1 MKLSLFFDGYKP
13 YHEFKD
19 PGQIILG
26 LLEVGINT
34 DLLALTKTDLVNY
47 VPPFS
52 IVENNWNQFN
62 SKQFW
67 LENDSDII
75 LAYTWLSASYTPL
88 IEKIKSIGKKVL
100 IKSDSDGRIGYPL
113 PPSYLRAPIFEKAA
127 LKNLLRHVW
136 WRMPFKSLHSKRAA
150 QKIRQIELSDGVI
163 IESPDAL
170 SNLNYFLATWGRR
183 DLIKKTYFVPN
194 PVTPGFIDSKIG
206 KKENI
211 VVASGRWDD
220 KAKNTQLM
228 AKTIVEFLKERR
240 DYSSIIVGNGT
251 EKVQSCIGD
260 IPGNV
265 RDRLNVVG
273 FTELNKIKDI
283 LSNAKIMFTPSR
295 WESFSLASCEAV
307 CMGCSVV
314 ATPVESLRYLS
325 MQGFSGT
332 VSSTFSK
339 NAVLAALIQDSTKW
353 DRGYYEPEKIAD
365 FWRAKVN
372 RKNVAESIASLVH
385 KPNS

>member
-1 MKLSLFFDGYKP
+1 MKISLFFDTYLP
-13 YHEFKD
+13 WLETKD
-19 PGQIILG
+19 PGQILLG
-26 LLEVGINT
+26 LLDIGVDA
-34 DLLALTKTDLVNY
+34 DLITVRKQDLVDY
-47 VPPFS
+47 APKFS
-52 IVENNWNQFN
+52 VVQNTLADFE
-62 SKQFW
+62 SEQFW
-67 LENDSDII
+67 SRNDSDVI
-75 LAYTWLSASYTPL
+75 LAYTWLADSYTPL
-88 IEKIKSIGKKVL
+88 LEKMKLGGKKVL

-113 PPSYLRAPIFEKAA
+113 PTSYLRIPLFEGATIRSLA
-127 LKNLLRHVW
+127 RHVW
-136 WRMPFKSLHSKRAA
+136 WRLPFKFLHSKRAE
-150 QKIRQIELSDGVI
+150 QRIRQIELSDGVI

-183 DLIKKTYFVPN
+183 DLIKKTHFIPN
-194 PVTPGFIDSKIG
+194 PITPEFINSKID

-211 VVASGRWDD
+211 IVASGRWGD
-220 KAKNTQLM
+220 KAKNTWLM

-240 DYSSIIVGNGT
+240 DYSSVIIGNGT
-251 EKVQSCIGD
+251 EKIQSCIKD
-260 IPGNV
+260 IPRNV
-265 RDRLNVVG
+265 KDRLSIVG
-273 FTELNKIKDI
+273 FIELNKIKDI

-339 NAVLAALIQDSTKW
+339 NAVLAALIHDSTKW
-353 DRGYYEPEKIAD
+353 DRGDYEPEKIAD

>member
-34 DLLALTKTDLVNY
+34 NLLALTKTDLVNY

-75 LAYTWLSASYTPL
+75 LAYTRLSASYTPL

-113 PPSYLRAPIFEKAA
+113 PPSYLRAPIFEEVA

-150 QKIRQIELSDGVI
+150 QRIRQIELSDGVI

-194 PVTPGFIDSKIG
+194 PVTPEFIDSEIN

-211 VVASGRWDD
+211 VVSYGRWDD
-220 KAKNTQLM
+220 FKQKNTRLM
-228 AKTIVEFLKERR
+228 VETIVEFLKERR
-240 DYSSIIVGNGT
+240 DYTSIIFGTGT
-251 EKVQSCIGD
+251 EKIESLIGD
-260 IPGNV
+260 IPEDIGDRIRV
-265 RDRLNVVG
+265 LGFVERD
-273 FTELNKIKDI
+273 KIKEF
-283 LSNAKIMFTPSR
+283 LSNARIFFIPSR
-295 WESFSLASCEAV
+295 WESFSIATGEAL
-307 CMGCSVV
+307 CMGCSIVG
-314 ATPVESLRYLS
+314 TPVESLRYLS

-332 VSSTFSK
+332 ISSTFEREAILS
-339 NAVLAALIQDSTKW
+339 ALLQDSMKW
-353 DRGYYEPEKIAD
+353 DYGYYEPEKIAD
-365 FWRAKVN
+365 FWRAKIN
-372 RKNVAESIASLVH
+372 RKSVAEQIANLACTL
-385 KPNS
+385 